1 MTLEDTA
8 DYRALFLRDTPLL
21 DTRAPV
27 EFSKGAFPGAINL
40 PLMTDDERRQVGI
53 CYRER
58 GQAAAIDLGHSLV
71 AGDVRARRL
80 EAWCQFARQNPDG
93 ALYCFRGGLRSE
105 TVQRWMR
112 DCGVEYPRVPGGYKA
127 MRRFLLDSLESGI
140 REGNFLL
147 VAGKTGTGKTRVI
160 HAVANAVDLES
171 LAHHRGSSFGR
182 LLEEQPTQ
190 IDFENALAIALLR
203 RQAHDS
209 DLDSAQPDGLPT
221 VLLEDEGR
229 LIGRLSLPAELRE
242 KMQVSPMLVVEEPL
256 DQRVQ
261 VILEDYIHDL
271 GQRYRQGYPGEEA
284 ERHQRH
290 LRDGLA
296 RIRKRLGGALHGE
309 IDGQLVAAF
318 SCTDT
323 ESAERLHRRWIEL
336 LLVKYYD
343 PMYEYQMSNREGEL
357 VARGPRREIIEI
369 ARDIQT
375 R

>member
-1 MTLEDTA
+1 MTREDTA

-27 EFSKGAFPGAINL
+27 EFSKGAFPGATNL

-58 GQAAAIDLGHSLV
+58 GQVAAIELGHSLV
-71 AGDVRARRL
+71 AGEVRDRRIQ
-80 EAWCQFARQNPDG
+80 AWCQFARQNPGG

-112 DCGVEYPRVPGGYKA
+112 DCGVDYPRVLGGYKA
-127 MRRFLLDSLESGI
+127 MRRFLLDSLEAGI
-140 REGNFLL
+140 HGGKFLL
-147 VAGKTGTGKTRVI
+147 VAGETGTGKTRVI
-160 HAVANAVDLES
+160 HAVPNAIDLES

-190 IDFENALAIALLR
+190 IDFENALAIALLQ
-203 RQAHDS
+203 RQDGPR
-209 DLDSAQPDGLPT
+209 QGGLPT

-229 LIGRLSLPAELRE
+229 LIGRLSLPAELRG

-271 GQRYRQGYPGEEA
+271 GRRYRQAYPGEAA

-296 RIRKRLGGALHGE
+296 RIRKRLGGELHAE

-318 SCTDT
+318 SCRDT
-323 ESAERLHRRWIEL
+323 QAGERLHRQWIEL

-343 PMYEYQMSNREGEL
+343 PMYEYQMSNREGEV

-369 ARDIQT
+369 ARDMQS